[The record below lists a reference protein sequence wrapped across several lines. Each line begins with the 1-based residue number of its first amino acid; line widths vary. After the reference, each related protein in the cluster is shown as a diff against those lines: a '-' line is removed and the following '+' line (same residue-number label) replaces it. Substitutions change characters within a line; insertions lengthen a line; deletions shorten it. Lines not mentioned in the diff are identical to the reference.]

1 MGLEI
6 TTSNETINGVKG
18 WSIRS
23 IFSQTI
29 PQLVDISSTNYF
41 EILPIGSYKGLNKG
55 NLPPNY
61 WHEGKLIRIKGTFLY
76 STSTSERLD
85 MIVSITDN
93 INTITAQP
101 NDGNPHDFANGN
113 ALVNVP
119 VNFEITLCRGEHDF
133 SVSGFYQYEWG
144 SYNSGGV
151 NQKVV
156 YVPITPKT
164 DTTLDFTQTTIIS
177 LNVVDDRVYMVHCTV
192 EELS

>member
-29 PQLVDISSTNYF
+29 PQLIDITSTNYF
-41 EILPIGSYKGLNKG
+41 ESLLTGSYKGLNKG

-101 NDGNPHDFANGN
+101 NDGNPHDFASGN

-119 VNFEITLCRGEHDF
+119 VNFEIIMCRGEHDF

-151 NQKVV
+151 NSKVV
-156 YVPITPKT
+156 YVPITPNT
-164 DTTLDFTQTTIIS
+164 DTTLDFTQTTTIS
-177 LNVVDDRVYMVHCTV
+177 LNVVDDRVNMIHCTV